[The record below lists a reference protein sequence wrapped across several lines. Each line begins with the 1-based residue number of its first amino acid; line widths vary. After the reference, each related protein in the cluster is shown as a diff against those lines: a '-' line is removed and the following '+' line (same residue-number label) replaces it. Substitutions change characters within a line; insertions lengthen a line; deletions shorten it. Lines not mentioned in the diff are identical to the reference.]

1 MMLPL
6 CTSVTDSRPFA
17 IAYSIALRTSRS
29 VPSRETGLIPMLEV
43 SGKRIFRTPISS
55 WRKAITLRAPADS
68 ASHSIPA

>member
-6 CTSVTDSRPFA
+6 WTSVTESRSLV

-29 VPSRETGLIPMLEV
+29 VPSRETGLTPIDEV
-43 SGKRIFRTPISS
+43 SGKRILRTPISP
-55 WRKAITLRAPADS
+55 WRKSTTFFAASVP

>member
-6 CTSVTDSRPFA
+6 WTSVTESRPFA
-17 IAYSIALRTSRS
+17 IAYSIAFRTSRS
-29 VPSRETGLIPMLEV
+29 VPSCETGLIPIDEV

-55 WRKAITLRAPADS
+55 WRNATTFFAASVP

>member
-6 CTSVTDSRPFA
+6 CTSVTESRPFA
-17 IAYSIALRTSRS
+17 SAYSIALRTSRS

-55 WRKAITLRAPADS
+55 WRKSITFLAPSVS